1 MTATRTLLLALL
13 VLSTSIATAQLKL
26 PVLSPTSTISQEFAT
41 SKIEITYSRPSM
53 KGRVIFG
60 DLVPFNQVWR
70 TGANAATKV
79 TFGEEVVIGGT
90 TVKPG
95 SYSLYTV
102 PGTSEWEV
110 IINTN
115 TGSWGTNGYD
125 TKDDVVR
132 FKIKPT
138 TLTAPVETFTIGVGN
153 ITYNTCTIDLAWDRT
168 HVSIPV
174 KADNNARLMK
184 EIEQA
189 IERPNIPYRAA
200 AQYYLSTNQH
210 LDKALDYAQR
220 SAAAN
225 PKQYWQHMLVAEIAA
240 KVNNATVCREAVAKV
255 RELTKGTDGEKSYYT
270 ATQALLDSLK

>member
-1 MTATRTLLLALL
+1 MKLTHSLFLALL
-13 VLSTSIATAQLKL
+13 VLGSTLATAQLKL
-26 PVLSPTSTISQEFAT
+26 PVLSPTSTITQEFAT

-60 DLVPFNQVWR
+60 DLVPYNQVWR

-79 TFGEEVVIGGT
+79 MFGEEVVIAGT
-90 TVKPG
+90 SIKPG

-115 TGSWGTNGYD
+115 TGNWGSNGYD

-174 KADNNARLMK
+174 KDDNNARLMK

-200 AQYYLSTNQH
+200 AQYYLSTNQN

>member
-1 MTATRTLLLALL
+1 MTVTRSLMLALL

-26 PVLSPTSTISQEFAT
+26 PVLSPTSTIMQEFAT

-60 DLVPFNQVWR
+60 DLVPYNQVWR

-79 TFGEEVVIGGT
+79 MFGEEVVIAGT
-90 TVKPG
+90 SIKPG

-115 TGSWGTNGYD
+115 TGSWGSNGYD

-132 FKIKPT
+132 FTIKPT

-200 AQYYLSTNQH
+200 AQYYLSTNQN

>member
-1 MTATRTLLLALL
+1 MTVTRSLMLALL

-26 PVLSPTSTISQEFAT
+26 PVLSPTSTITQEFAT

-60 DLVPFNQVWR
+60 DLVPYNQVWR

-79 TFGEEVVIGGT
+79 MFGEEVVIAGT
-90 TVKPG
+90 SIKPG

-115 TGSWGTNGYD
+115 TGSWGSNGYD

-132 FKIKPT
+132 FTIKPT

-200 AQYYLSTNQH
+200 AQYYLSTNQN

-240 KVNNATVCREAVAKV
+240 KVNNAPVCREAVAKV

>member
-1 MTATRTLLLALL
+1 MTVTRSLMLALL
-13 VLSTSIATAQLKL
+13 VLSTSVATAQLKL
-26 PVLSPTSTISQEFAT
+26 PVLSPTSTITQEFAT

-60 DLVPFNQVWR
+60 DLVPYNQVWR

-79 TFGEEVVIGGT
+79 MFGEEVVIAGT
-90 TVKPG
+90 SIKPG

-115 TGSWGTNGYD
+115 TGSWGSNGYD

-132 FKIKPT
+132 FTIKPT

-168 HVSIPV
+168 NVSIPV

-200 AQYYLSTNQH
+200 AQYYLSTNQN

-225 PKQYWQHMLVAEIAA
+225 PKQYWQHMMVAEIAA

>member
-1 MTATRTLLLALL
+1 MKHLLTALITLF
-13 VLSTSIATAQLKL
+13 VLGATTTTAQLKL
-26 PVLSPTSTISQEFAT
+26 PVLSPTSTVSQEFAT

-60 DLVPFNQVWR
+60 DLVPYNQVWR

-102 PGTSEWEV
+102 PGRSEWEV

-115 TGSWGTNGYD
+115 TGNWGANGYD

-132 FKIKPT
+132 FKVTPT
-138 TLTAPVETFTIGVGN
+138 TLTSPVETFTMGVGN

-200 AQYYLSTNQH
+200 AQYYLSTNQN

-220 SAAAN
+220 AAAAN

-240 KVNNATVCREAVAKV
+240 KMNNASVCRDAVAKV
-255 RELTKGTDGEKSYYT
+255 RELTKGTDGEQSYHN

>member
-1 MTATRTLLLALL
+1 MTVTRSLMLALL

-26 PVLSPTSTISQEFAT
+26 PVLSPTSTIMQEFAT

-60 DLVPFNQVWR
+60 DLVPYNQVWR

-79 TFGEEVVIGGT
+79 MFGEEVVIAGT
-90 TVKPG
+90 SIKPG

-115 TGSWGTNGYD
+115 TGNWVSNGYD

-132 FKIKPT
+132 FTIKPT

-200 AQYYLSTNQH
+200 AQYYLSTNQN

>member
-1 MTATRTLLLALL
+1 MTVTRSLMLALL

-26 PVLSPTSTISQEFAT
+26 PVLSPTSTIMQEFAT

-60 DLVPFNQVWR
+60 DLVPYNQVWR

-79 TFGEEVVIGGT
+79 MFGEEVVIAGT
-90 TVKPG
+90 SIKPG

-102 PGTSEWEV
+102 PGISEWEV

-115 TGSWGTNGYD
+115 TGSWGSNGYD

-132 FKIKPT
+132 FTIKPT

-200 AQYYLSTNQH
+200 AQYYLSTNQN

>member
-1 MTATRTLLLALL
+1 MTVTRSLMLALL

-26 PVLSPTSTISQEFAT
+26 PVLSPTSTIMQEFAT

-60 DLVPFNQVWR
+60 DLVPYNQVWR

-79 TFGEEVVIGGT
+79 MFGEAVVIAGT
-90 TVKPG
+90 SIKPG

-115 TGSWGTNGYD
+115 TGSWGSNGYD

-132 FKIKPT
+132 FTIKPT

-200 AQYYLSTNQH
+200 AQYYLSTNQN

>member
-1 MTATRTLLLALL
+1 MTVTRSLMLALL

-26 PVLSPTSTISQEFAT
+26 PVLSPTSTITQEFAT

-60 DLVPFNQVWR
+60 DLVPYNQVWR

-79 TFGEEVVIGGT
+79 MFGEEVVIAGT
-90 TVKPG
+90 SIKPG

-115 TGSWGTNGYD
+115 TGSWGSNGYD

-132 FKIKPT
+132 FTIKPT

-200 AQYYLSTNQH
+200 AQYYLSTNQN

>member
-1 MTATRTLLLALL
+1 MTVTRSLLLALL

-26 PVLSPTSTISQEFAT
+26 PVLSPTSTITQEFAT

-60 DLVPFNQVWR
+60 DLVPYNQVWR

-79 TFGEEVVIGGT
+79 MFGEEVVIAGT
-90 TVKPG
+90 SIKPG

-115 TGSWGTNGYD
+115 TGNWGSNGYD

-200 AQYYLSTNQH
+200 AQYYLSTNQN

>member
-1 MTATRTLLLALL
+1 MTVTRSLMLALL

-26 PVLSPTSTISQEFAT
+26 PVLSPTSTITQEFAT

-60 DLVPFNQVWR
+60 DLVPYNQVWP
-70 TGANAATKV
+70 TAANAATKV
-79 TFGEEVVIGGT
+79 MFGEEVVIAGT
-90 TVKPG
+90 SIKPG

-115 TGSWGTNGYD
+115 TGSWGSNGYD

-132 FKIKPT
+132 FTIKPT

-200 AQYYLSTNQH
+200 AQYYLSTNQN

>member
-1 MTATRTLLLALL
+1 MTVTRSLMLALL

-26 PVLSPTSTISQEFAT
+26 PVLSPTSTITQEFAT

-60 DLVPFNQVWR
+60 DLVPYNQVWR

-79 TFGEEVVIGGT
+79 MFGEEVVIAGT
-90 TVKPG
+90 SIKPG

-115 TGSWGTNGYD
+115 TGSWGSNGYD

-132 FKIKPT
+132 FTIKPT

-153 ITYNTCTIDLAWDRT
+153 ITYKTCTIDLAWDRT

-200 AQYYLSTNQH
+200 AQYYLSTNQN

>member
-1 MTATRTLLLALL
+1 MLALL
-13 VLSTSIATAQLKL
+13 VLSTSVATAQLKL
-26 PVLSPTSTISQEFAT
+26 PVLSPTSTITQEFAT

-60 DLVPFNQVWR
+60 DLVPYNQVWR

-79 TFGEEVVIGGT
+79 MFGEEVVIAGT
-90 TVKPG
+90 SIKPG

-115 TGSWGTNGYD
+115 TGSWGSNGYD

-132 FKIKPT
+132 FTIKPT

-200 AQYYLSTNQH
+200 AQYYLSTNQN

>member
-1 MTATRTLLLALL
+1 MTVTRSLLLALL

-26 PVLSPTSTISQEFAT
+26 PVLSPTSTITQEFAT

-60 DLVPFNQVWR
+60 DLVPYNQVWR

-79 TFGEEVVIGGT
+79 MFGEEVVIAGT
-90 TVKPG
+90 SIKPG

-115 TGSWGTNGYD
+115 TGNWVSNGYD

-200 AQYYLSTNQH
+200 AQYYLSTNQN

>member
-1 MTATRTLLLALL
+1 MTVTRSLLLALL

-26 PVLSPTSTISQEFAT
+26 PVLSPTSTITQEFAT